1 MAIAIGITSS
11 KGGVG
16 VSTLCANIAVSMA
29 RRGRKTCII
38 DACFGT
44 MGVGYILGAEEF
56 TAFNLVDCLDDY
68 AEVGDVTVECNEYEK
83 LSIINASRL
92 YTTEM
97 VDANRLAYIIDKVKD
112 NYDCVF
118 VDIPHVFLSNSYIM
132 SVLDKVTVVT
142 TLSELSVR
150 CADSLVNS
158 HIAGKADISLIIN
171 KIVPEVVAHGKVMN
185 VDDALDRVGCRLLGL
200 VPEEYEIDI
209 ITENSG
215 SIAGNTMFKAS
226 IAIENIVSRIL
237 GNHVNAIDFHFET
250 SYIKNKKLLKN

>member
-56 TAFNLVDCLDDY
+56 TAFNLVDCLDEY
-68 AEVGDVTVECNEYEK
+68 ADPCDVTVTCPEYEN

-92 YTTEM
+92 YTTEV
-97 VDANRLAYIIDKVKD
+97 VDVNRLAYLIDKIKD
-112 NYDCVF
+112 SYDCVF
-118 VDIPHVFLSNSYIM
+118 VDIPYVFLSNSYVM

-158 HIAGKADISLIIN
+158 HITGKADINLIIN
-171 KIVPEVVAHGKVMN
+171 KIVPEVVSHGKVMN
-185 VDDALDRVGCRLLGL
+185 VDDALDRIGCKLLGL

-209 ITENSG
+209 ICEHSG
-215 SIAGNTMFKAS
+215 CVSGNRSLKTAQ
-226 IAIENIVSRIL
+226 AIENIVSRIL
-237 GNHVNAIDFHFET
+237 GEHITAIDFNFET
-250 SYIKNKKLLKN
+250 TYIKNKKLLKN